1 MQNVTTKIFQSN
13 RYMHLPDAVENITIR
28 IDPDIQVGSEDVVKG
43 SNFLISEEGIRHPH
57 FAGICQCE
65 ILYPV

>member
-1 MQNVTTKIFQSN
+1 
-13 RYMHLPDAVENITIR
+13 MHLPDAVENITIR
-28 IDPDIQVGSEDVVKG
+28 IDPNIQVGSEDVVKG

-57 FAGICQCE
+57 FAGICQGE